1 MKKRL
6 QSVVA
11 MMTLTGVVVSSCS
24 YAFAD
29 SAYSSELMPTPS
41 LTSVDENAMAAK
53 KIDIMLSGD
62 NTQLN
67 RGEQFRLPKTGNQPI
82 RIICEKSDE
91 DIEMSLPEVFG
102 KSKGIM
108 SENGEASYA
117 SEPEKIT
124 VSTTQE
130 VRDGIKFESLETRI
144 EINDETALGQYA
156 FDFDLPEGYRL
167 EETDNDSGEAYI
179 LDNTGESTAVI
190 SVTEAFDSNGNPIK
204 VRQDVND
211 STLIETVDTTSITNY
226 PVTVTL
232 AVHPNKTE
240 NRYLTKTEVKNLI
253 NTLDAA
259 SSDLS
264 LIGGAYSIMGVPGHV
279 MNALF
284 QIDALW
290 CRIQKGKFQSYY
302 NQMNTTTK
310 RYLKITTV
318 YRWRNGGKY
327 SGYVPHSQSYSLVAK
342 KA

>member
-1 MKKRL
+1 
-6 QSVVA
+6 
-11 MMTLTGVVVSSCS
+11 
-24 YAFAD
+24 
-29 SAYSSELMPTPS
+29 
-41 LTSVDENAMAAK
+41 
-53 KIDIMLSGD
+53 MLSGD

-67 RGEQFRLPKTGNQPI
+67 RGEQFHLPKTGNQPI

-318 YRWRNGGKY
+318 YRWRNGGKN